1 MGYGFKIIVEGDY
14 ACFTRPELKVER
26 VSYDVPT
33 PGALEG
39 MLKSVYW
46 KPAIRY
52 VIDKIIVFQEIDFAN
67 IRRNEVKDKVLL
79 SAVKNQM
86 KQKGGDPCIYTS
98 QSRSQRAAMVL
109 KKVKYGIEFHF
120 ELTGLKNNR
129 EDDGENKHYNILK
142 RRLEK
147 GQWFRT
153 PCLGCSEF
161 PVKRIEL
168 VDAFDTEMIS
178 SRIKEMG
185 DVDLGYMSYEVQ
197 FEDRGKPINGD
208 WENPKFSDR
217 AKTLYYRPHMIEGVI
232 DVQKIQG
239 GIAMLIKALCDYY
252 DMLSAAE
259 KVLPEGYSKV
269 KIHYEVALTEEGEID
284 HIINIQKETEVKVG
298 KKNKKGN

>member
-67 IRRNEVKDKVLL
+67 IRRNEVKDKVLI
-79 SAVKNQM
+79 SAVKSQM

-98 QSRSQRAAMVL
+98 QSRSQRAAMLL
-109 KKVKYGIEFHF
+109 KNVKYGVEFHF
-120 ELTGLKNNR
+120 ELTGLKNDR

-197 FEDRGKPINGD
+197 FEDRGKPVNGD
-208 WENPKFSDR
+208 WENPKF
-217 AKTLYYRPHMIEGVI
+217 YRPHMIEGVI
-232 DVQKIQG
+232 DVQK
-239 GIAMLIKALCDYY
+239 YR
-252 DMLSAAE
+252 
-259 KVLPEGYSKV
+259 EG
-269 KIHYEVALTEEGEID
+269 LRC
-284 HIINIQKETEVKVG
+284 
-298 KKNKKGN
+298 